1 MQQSLFMAKSFL
13 DMLDDGYDDH
23 ILSDLIPDG
32 KKPAKASS
40 PRKSENT
47 TTAQTQKPT
56 RARKKSFLRNI
67 EQNIGE
73 SSPKRVPPTSPKSPA
88 RKTVKRK
95 SFLETIEEAYDQS
108 AFDDLIPDRQWA
120 KREKADFPD
129 NGALERKFGSLVTP
143 AVLARVRAIAKAKGV
158 SVQDVIQRAIELYLR
173 SET

>member
-1 MQQSLFMAKSFL
+1 MAKSFL

-23 ILSDLIPDG
+23 VLSDLIPGG
-32 KKPAKASS
+32 KKPSKASAS
-40 PRKSENT
+40 RKSET
-47 TTAQTQKPT
+47 PPSKTKKPN

-73 SSPKRVPPTSPKSPA
+73 SSPKRVTPPTTPKTAPRKPA
-88 RKTVKRK
+88 KRK

-108 AFDDLIPDRQWA
+108 AFDDLIPDRKWA
-120 KREKADFPD
+120 KREKSDFED
-129 NGALERKFGSLVTP
+129 NGALERKFGSMVTP
-143 AVLARVRAIAKAKGV
+143 AVLARVRAIAKAKSV